1 MRSLCAQSLGLL
13 DRYAVRGAGNLHA
26 ESRFMP
32 GVEEGAVIAIAT
44 SNRVSREKQR
54 CIQVQYIESA

>member
-13 DRYAVRGAGNLHA
+13 DYYAVRGTGNLHA
-26 ESRFMP
+26 KPRLMP
-32 GVEEGAVIAIAT
+32 GMEEGAAIAIAT